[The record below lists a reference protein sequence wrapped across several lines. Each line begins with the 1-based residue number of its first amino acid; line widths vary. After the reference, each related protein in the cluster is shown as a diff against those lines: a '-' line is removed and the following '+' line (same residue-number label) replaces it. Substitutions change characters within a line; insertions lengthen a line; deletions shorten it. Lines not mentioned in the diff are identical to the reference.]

1 MNKIDYLETA
11 KLIQKTV
18 GASAF
23 VYGTVTAF
31 QGENRTIKA
40 EIQPSGVETG
50 WCRCLQGAFADKVG
64 LEVLL
69 GRVAEGK
76 TQKYIVLGILE

>member
-1 MNKIDYLETA
+1 MNKVDYTETV
-11 KLIQKTV
+11 KLIEKMA
-18 GASAF
+18 GGSAF

-31 QGENRTIKA
+31 KGENRTVKV
-40 EIQPSGVETG
+40 EMQPSSVETG

-69 GRVAEGK
+69 GRVSEGR
-76 TQKYIVLGILE
+76 TQSYIVLGILE

>member
-1 MNKIDYLETA
+1 MA
-11 KLIQKTV
+11 
-18 GASAF
+18 GGSAF

-31 QGENRTIKA
+31 KGENRTVKV
-40 EIQPSGVETG
+40 EMQPSGVETG

-69 GRVAEGK
+69 GRVSEGR
-76 TQKYIVLGILE
+76 TQSYVVLGILE